1 MDDGGLALCASLVKT
16 PFFTLHQDYY
26 YFLVSYPEER
36 EVSAAVDTCDLKVPH
51 HDFAVLVVLPESAIL
66 LLQVRQR
73 AQLILRTGT
82 H

>member
-1 MDDGGLALCASLVKT
+1 MMEDWRFVLRLLKPLSLRYTKIII
-16 PFFTLHQDYY
+16 F
-26 YFLVSYPEER
+26 FLVSYPEER
-36 EVSAAVDTCDLKVPH
+36 EVPAAVDTCDLKVPH

>member
-1 MDDGGLALCASLVKT
+1 MMEDWRFVLRLLKPLSLRYTKIII
-16 PFFTLHQDYY
+16 F
-26 YFLVSYPEER
+26 FLVSYPEEC
-36 EVSAAVDTCDLKVPH
+36 EVPAAVDTCDLKVPH

>member
-1 MDDGGLALCASLVKT
+1 MMADWRFVLRSLKPLSLCYTNIIIV
-16 PFFTLHQDYY
+16 
-26 YFLVSYPEER
+26 FLFSYPEER

-51 HDFAVLVVLPESAIL
+51 HNFAVLVVLPETAIL

>member
-1 MDDGGLALCASLVKT
+1 MMADWRFVLRSLKPLSLRYTKIIIV
-16 PFFTLHQDYY
+16 
-26 YFLVSYPEER
+26 FLVSYPEER
-36 EVSAAVDTCDLKVPH
+36 EVSAAVDTRDLKVPH
-51 HDFAVLVVLPESAIL
+51 HNFAVLVVLPESAIL